1 MIRNLYF
8 VNKIKINKSII
19 RNSHF
24 VVKVCTLIILLEVIA
39 SHSQNLSF
47 KIKFNNIFP
56 CEFPPIIN
64 KHTEI
69 I

>member
-8 VNKIKINKSII
+8 VNKIKINKSMI

-39 SHSQNLSF
+39 SHS
-47 KIKFNNIFP
+47 
-56 CEFPPIIN
+56 
-64 KHTEI
+64 
-69 I
+69 